1 MELGEIVFYIC
12 ISLIILYQINKF
24 LFYETD
30 EQKEYNRKL
39 KESLK
44 DEHIYDPET
53 GAKLTLEQA
62 ESGHWITHDNEFRTL
77 TETELKNLPTERI
90 RQAEIALNYLRG
102 SREYIKTK
110 LSEEQLNTLE
120 KTKTLNGYDDWSYSN
135 SFEFDKGVVLSPSVQ
150 LNGTINYEESHLMFW
165 VKVNNING
173 HYFFREKSS
182 SEKFLD
188 LLRNDDEI
196 KLSDYECFTFKKSHN
211 IILIKNILK
220 NFENEKKLEIE
231 INNKNLFIKTTKLV
245 NLEDIKRV
253 EKIIKNVC

>member
-12 ISLIILYQINKF
+12 ISLIVLYQINKF
-24 LFYETD
+24 VFYETD
-30 EQKEYNRKL
+30 EQKEYNQKL
-39 KESLK
+39 NESLK
-44 DEHIYDPET
+44 DEYIYDPET
-53 GAKLTLEQA
+53 GAKLTLEQG
-62 ESGHWITHDNEFRTL
+62 ESGHWISHENEFRIL
-77 TETELKNLPTERI
+77 SESELKNLPSERI
-90 RQAEIALNYLRG
+90 RQAEIALNYLRE

-110 LSEEQLNTLE
+110 LSESQLESLE
-120 KTKTLNGYDDWSYSN
+120 KTKTLNSYDDWSYSN
-135 SFEFDKGVVLSPSVQ
+135 SFKFDKGIVLSPSVQ

-165 VKVNNING
+165 VKINNING

-196 KLSDYECFTFKKSHN
+196 KFSDYECFAFKKSHN
-211 IILIKNILK
+211 IILINNILK
-220 NFENEKKLEIE
+220 NFKNEKKLEIE
-231 INNKNLFIKTTKLV
+231 INNENLFIKTTKLV